1 MMCVLAS
8 LRSWTRH
15 LRAIQFSFPPNQ
27 SAPFHLGLYSST
39 TSARPIP
46 FMPFLLHLAT
56 IHAASHQT
64 IFIIDHT
71 RIFSSVFS
79 ISSHPIPNQTTS
91 LPPRMT
97 YLYNYHSRTTRH
109 HQRGRQL
116 SFRPTPRRQRCTSS
130 LVVLVHPPPPA
141 QASSQQG
148 ESKSIMASCI
158 PNSTSI
164 GPFHIP
170 LAYTL
175 FSVNEPE
182 RRAAGAI
189 EVVVHFNPSR
199 VRGRLLATSSPAM
212 RELDRAPQHRP
223 CLSFVVDRRWSP
235 LPVARRHCVIGVQ

>member
-130 LVVLVHPPPPA
+130 LVVLVHPPPPPKQVRSRA
-141 QASSQQG
+141 RASPSWHHAFRTQPASVHFIFHWHTRCSPSMSQSG
-148 ESKSIMASCI
+148 APLVPLKWSCI
-158 PNSTSI
+158 STR
-164 GPFHIP
+164 
-170 LAYTL
+170 LASADA
-175 FSVNEPE
+175 F
-182 RRAAGAI
+182 
-189 EVVVHFNPSR
+189 
-199 VRGRLLATSSPAM
+199 LLLHP
-212 RELDRAPQHRP
+212 PP
-223 CLSFVVDRRWSP
+223 CES
-235 LPVARRHCVIGVQ
+235 